1 MGDENDHDECV
12 DAWMERAARGK
23 PPDRLLRAFEEA
35 FAAMWRRAHV
45 TLGDVT
51 LTAIVDRVLRAAS
64 ERYPIVAELQ
74 VDETGLRCEG
84 LRQRAPSPEC
94 RELEQAVRFVL
105 TEFLTVLGNLTDE
118 ILTPALHDELSS
130 AAPEA
135 ASAASRRGS
144 RP

>member
-12 DAWMERAARGK
+12 DAWMERAAKGE
-23 PPDRLLRAFEEA
+23 PPERLLRAFEEA
-35 FAAMWRRAHV
+35 FAAMWHRAHV

-64 ERYPIVAELQ
+64 ERYPIVAAIQ
-74 VDETGLRCEG
+74 VDETGLRCDD

-94 RELEQAVRFVL
+94 KELQQAVRFVL

-118 ILTPALHDELSS
+118 ILTPALHEELSG
-130 AAPEA
+130 AAPGVG
-135 ASAASRRGS
+135 SSASRRGN